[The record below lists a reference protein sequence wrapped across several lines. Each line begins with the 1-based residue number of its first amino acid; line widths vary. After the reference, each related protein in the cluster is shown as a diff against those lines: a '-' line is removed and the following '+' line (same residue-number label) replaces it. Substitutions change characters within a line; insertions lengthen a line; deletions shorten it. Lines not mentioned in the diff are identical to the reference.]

1 MVKLNIKASSYEF
14 TTKNVLDNFTAEEY
28 IIPVKDE
35 KLRFG
40 FLGEDPFLKLENA
53 KYYFD
58 SKMSMIYFLQKLS
71 LNATLIT
78 TLSNP
83 TLVVVVNEI
92 LKNFS
97 STLNLVVDKNIGQI
111 LTVNS
116 MSADLVNW
124 RKILETVHDF
134 FELIGEK
141 VLYLTTSSGLG
152 ISIVMNDVNALENP
166 DLDIIRIEPQ
176 GPSSISIYRGI
187 AREEVSLRGYDENEI
202 LEILWGKLQVISNV
216 DPSISKNY
224 SLVRD

>member
-1 MVKLNIKASSYEF
+1 MVKLNAYAYEC
-14 TTKNVLDNFTAEEY
+14 TTENVLDSFTTEEY

-58 SKMSMIYFLQKLS
+58 SKISMIYFLQKLS
-71 LNATLIT
+71 LNATLVT

-97 STLNLVVDKNIGQI
+97 STLNLVVDKKTSQI

-116 MSADLVNW
+116 MSADLVSW
-124 RKILETVHDF
+124 RKIIETVH
-134 FELIGEK
+134 ELFDTLECTK
-141 VLYLTTSSGLG
+141 TLYLTTFSGLG
-152 ISIVMNDVNALENP
+152 ISIKMNDDDQP
-166 DLDIIRIEPQ
+166 DLDIIRIEAQ
-176 GPSSISIYRGI
+176 SPSSITIYRGI
-187 AREEVSLRGYDENEI
+187 AREEVPLRGYDEDEI
-202 LEILWGKLQVISNV
+202 IAIFREKLEVMIAI
-216 DPSISKNY
+216 DPAISKNY